1 MTSKSVATTRNEGRE
16 AYLIYYIQLIKVTVG
31 SIQNILVTINLQIVT
46 PTSSTVLLQN
56 PRPCTIQPGLLHAA
70 DRCDRGNIDS
80 IVIKEITTVSSGR
93 ITVAIEPEGLKM
105 MMVKRVFNRLR
116 ASVNL

>member
-46 PTSSTVLLQN
+46 LTSSTVLLQN
-56 PRPCTIQPGLLHAA
+56 PRPSTMQPEPCRMQL
-70 DRCDRGNIDS
+70 ID
-80 IVIKEITTVSSGR
+80 VIEAILIASS
-93 ITVAIEPEGLKM
+93 
-105 MMVKRVFNRLR
+105 
-116 ASVNL
+116 